1 MRQVKNAKVIY
12 TSGVRSFPKLSRTQ
26 TFSMKKLIPVSLA
39 ILVSCVAI
47 FAQDYSKLAD
57 ETFKY
62 VKAGTFGK
70 PSVAKKTQKISLGQV
85 RVHYKTVTSREN
97 SAKGNSADVTVYLDS
112 DLTTG
117 DLQQLTNNFYA
128 RLASKLNSIGIETV
142 PFSSIKQTEYYA
154 EKLSKQSEEKG
165 ADFDGERGQAW
176 VSVNAYDGPVFVRW
190 NPEGT
195 VEIIGFG
202 QQKKLSKTAETT
214 GGDMMTVDVVLDFAS
229 IMLSAEVKQD
239 RQGWFY
245 GDPYF
250 HSDYSIG
257 GLMNVSKSYIYI
269 VNQKNGFDQYS
280 SALPIAERI
289 GFAEK
294 PRQDPARAS
303 YRASKAFGDSRHSF
317 TPLVIPAK
325 RELYLMAARKVLD
338 RYADMLAEKFRILRG
353 GETPSNQPAEK
364 PKDNTTLTQVE
375 NEARK
380 NNDPTAVTTGE
391 MKAAAKD
398 AEKAGKYQLAADY
411 YTKLAAADP
420 ENALDYDLKRGALY
434 LDRINDQKKAQ
445 EVFDGIIKNHP
456 NVAEGYYNRGT
467 SYAKQQDWKKAKKD
481 LDKAIELRP
490 TWAEA
495 YLNRGFALANMKKF
509 DDALADFERGIQL
522 NPRIPNL
529 YRARAYIYKVKGNAA
544 LAAADELRAAQI
556 EQGRF

>member
-1 MRQVKNAKVIY
+1 MRSKL
-12 TSGVRSFPKLSRTQ
+12 FPT
-26 TFSMKKLIPVSLA
+26 A
-39 ILVSCVAI
+39 IAVLVFTAAA
-47 FAQDYSKLAD
+47 FGQDYSALAD

-85 RVHYKTVTSREN
+85 RVHFKTVTSREN
-97 SAKGNSADVTVYLDS
+97 SVKGNSADVTVYLDT

-117 DLQQLTNNFYA
+117 DLQTLTNNFYT
-128 RLASKLNSIGIETV
+128 RLAGKLNAIGIATV
-142 PFSSIKQTEYYA
+142 PFDSIKQTEYYA

-202 QQKKLSKTAETT
+202 QQKKLAKTAETT
-214 GGDMMTVDVVLDFAS
+214 GGDMMTIDVVLDFAS

-294 PRQDPARAS
+294 PREDATRAS
-303 YRASKAFGDSRHSF
+303 YRASKAFGGVRNSF

-325 RELYLMAARKVLD
+325 RELYMMAAGKVLD
-338 RYADMLAEKFRILRG
+338 RYADMLAEKFRVLRG
-353 GETPSNQPAEK
+353 GETPSNKPVEK
-364 PKDNTTLTQVE
+364 PKDNTTLAQVE

-380 NNDPTAVTTGE
+380 NNDTTAVTTGE

-398 AEKAGKYQLAADY
+398 AERAGKYQLAADY
-411 YTKLAAADP
+411 YAKLAAADP
-420 ENALDYDLKRGALY
+420 EHALDYDLARGALY
-434 LDRINDQKKAQ
+434 MDRINDQKKAQ
-445 EVFDGIIKNHP
+445 EVFEEIIKNHP

-467 SYAKQQDWKKAKKD
+467 SYVKLQDWKKAKKD

-490 TWAEA
+490 TWVEA
-495 YLNRGFALANMKKF
+495 YLNRGICLIYMKKL
-509 DDALADFERGIQL
+509 DDALADFESGIKL

-529 YRARAYIYKVKGNAA
+529 YRARALVYRAKGSAA
-544 LAAADELRAAQI
+544 LAAADELRATQI
-556 EQGRF
+556 EQGRY